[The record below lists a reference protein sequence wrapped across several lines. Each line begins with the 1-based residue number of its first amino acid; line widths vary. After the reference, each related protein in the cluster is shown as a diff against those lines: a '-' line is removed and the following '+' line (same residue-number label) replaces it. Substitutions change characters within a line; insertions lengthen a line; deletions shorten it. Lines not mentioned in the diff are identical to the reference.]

1 MGDYREW
8 VDLPEL
14 IIDTSETGI
23 ATLMLNRP
31 DELNAWT
38 YPLEARFFAAL
49 DAAAADPAIRVVVVT
64 GAGRGFCAGAS
75 MRLLGDGDRSERP
88 DRATR
93 RRLCELAEFPKP
105 VIAAINGPAA
115 GLGFA
120 LAVSCDI
127 RFAAADA
134 KLTTS
139 FARLGLIAEHG
150 VAWLLP
156 RLVGGAAA
164 RDLLLSGRT
173 VTGAEAAS
181 MGLVNQAVA
190 GPGTLAEALSYAR
203 MLVQSGA
210 PASWAM
216 IKRQLLDAD
225 SLTLPAAYEQAARLM
240 DQALLSPDHREG
252 VQAFRERRPP
262 RFAPL
267 DAAPGL
273 IRDE

>member
-1 MGDYREW
+1 MGDYREG
-8 VDLPEL
+8 VGRPER

-181 MGLVNQAVA
+181 MGLVPPRASFA
-190 GPGTLAEALSYAR
+190 GGGPPPGGPRSSPTPPTRTACPCR
-203 MLVQSGA
+203 PPTNRR
-210 PASWAM
+210 PASWT
-216 IKRQLLDAD
+216 KRCC
-225 SLTLPAAYEQAARLM
+225 
-240 DQALLSPDHREG
+240 
-252 VQAFRERRPP
+252 
-262 RFAPL
+262 
-267 DAAPGL
+267 
-273 IRDE
+273 

>member
-1 MGDYREW
+1 MLNNYLAW
-8 VDLPEL
+8 VYLEPVDAPEL
-14 IIDTSETGI
+14 IVDTSEPGI
-23 ATLMLNRP
+23 AALILNRP

-38 YPLEARFFAAL
+38 YTLEARFFAAL
-49 DAAAADPAIRVVVVT
+49 DAAAANPATRVVVVT

-75 MRLLGDGDRSERP
+75 MRLLGDGDRSSRP
-88 DRATR
+88 DRAQR
-93 RRLCELAEFPKP
+93 RRLCELVEFPKP

-115 GLGFA
+115 GIGLA
-120 LAVSCDI
+120 LALSCDI
-127 RFAAADA
+127 RFAAADT

-139 FARLGLIAEHG
+139 FARLGLVAEHG

-173 VTGAEAAS
+173 VTGTEAAA
-181 MGLVNQAVA
+181 MGLVNRAVE

-210 PASWAM
+210 PASWAA
-216 IKRQLLDAD
+216 IKRQLLDAETQ
-225 SLTLPAAYEQAARLM
+225 TLPTAYEQAASLM
-240 DQALLSPDHREG
+240 EPALLSADHREG
-252 VQAFRERRPP
+252 VRAFRERRPP

-267 DAAPGL
+267 P
-273 IRDE
+273 